1 MRLTDEHIESALREI
16 RLALLE
22 ADVNFQVVKAF
33 IDRVR
38 DKATDQT
45 VLKSLTPVQQVVKI
59 VRDELLAL
67 FGDAQGGLTK
77 DAPTPRVVLLLGLQG
92 SGKTTTSGK
101 LGRWLKKQG
110 KHPLMVSTDVRR
122 PAAIQQL
129 AVVGEQAEVK
139 VFAPETMDPVA
150 RASGALA
157 EAKAKGF
164 DTVIV
169 DTAGRLHIDDELMD
183 ELQAIK
189 EAVRPSDLLYVADS
203 MTGQDAIKSA
213 GEFNR
218 RVGVTGVVLTKLDGD
233 ARGGAALSVV
243 SVVGVPV
250 AFIGSGETLEDLEL
264 FHPDR
269 IVSRMLGMGDV
280 LSLIEKAEQALDEG
294 EAEKLEEKLRK
305 NQFTLDDFKSQLKT
319 IRRMGPLESVLGMIP
334 GMGQMKEL
342 AQNKPDEKQ
351 LGRVEA
357 IISSMTAEERRND
370 SIINGSPPQADC
382 RGQRHFRRG
391 REPAAE
397 AVHRDAASAQDDRTG
412 WGSGHARHEKHA
424 GHEEHAAD
432 GAGHAGFCAGRHGE
446 EAEKGRALGAHEVTV
461 GFGLSILRLWAQ
473 PRAQRS
479 KAERLR
485 PKTRRPETEMLVIR
499 MRRVGTTKKPYFRVV
514 VTEAKSARESS
525 FVENV
530 GTYNPRSKPAKVEI
544 DKERLQHWLKKGAQP
559 SDSVRTL
566 IKKHLTRDLSA
577 PVAAPAG
584 ADARHSD
591 VGRGGQHARER
602 PGQSCARRRR
612 GRGACAGRQA
622 GLGEGPRVVA
632 PRHDGA
638 GVEDRTGRHG
648 QDHRASGAD
657 GGGAANA
664 GRGYRRASWCSRAV
678 GYTGLTEFPSPK
690 AQRPV
695 TPNCPTPNL
704 GVLGDWELGV
714 IGGWGL
720 GVGS

>member
-1 MRLTDEHIESALREI
+1 MFESLSTRIQGAFTSLRGEVRLTPEHIESALREI

-38 DKATDQT
+38 DKATEQT

-67 FGDAQGGLTK
+67 FGDAEGGLKK

-101 LGRWLKKQG
+101 LGLWLRKQG

-129 AVVGEQAEVK
+129 AVVGEKAEVK

-157 EAKAKGF
+157 EAKALGF

-189 EAVRPSDLLYVADS
+189 DAVQPSDLLYVADS

-280 LSLIEKAEQALDEG
+280 LSLIEKAEAALDEG

-305 NQFTLDDFKSQLKT
+305 NQFTLDDFRSQLKT
-319 IRRMGPLESVLGMIP
+319 IKRMGPLESVLGMIP
-334 GMGQMKEL
+334 GMGQIKEL

-357 IISSMTAEERRND
+357 IISSMTAAERAND
-370 SIINGSPPQADC
+370 SIINGS
-382 RGQRHFRRG
+382 RRK
-391 REPAAE
+391 RIAA
-397 AVHRDAASAQDDRTG
+397 
-412 WGSGHARHEKHA
+412 GSGTSVE
-424 GHEEHAAD
+424 D
-432 GAGHAGFCAGRHGE
+432 
-446 EAEKGRALGAHEVTV
+446 VN
-461 GFGLSILRLWAQ
+461 RLLKQ
-473 PRAQRS
+473 F
-479 KAERLR
+479 
-485 PKTRRPETEMLVIR
+485 TE
-499 MRRVGTTKKPYFRVV
+499 MRRVIKMIGQGGVGATRHMKNLPKLAPGTQGFAPGGTGKKR
-514 VTEAKSARESS
+514 
-525 FVENV
+525 
-530 GTYNPRSKPAKVEI
+530 
-544 DKERLQHWLKKGAQP
+544 KKGGP
-559 SDSVRTL
+559 WGL
-566 IKKHLTRDLSA
+566 IK
-577 PVAAPAG
+577 
-584 ADARHSD
+584 
-591 VGRGGQHARER
+591 
-602 PGQSCARRRR
+602 
-612 GRGACAGRQA
+612 
-622 GLGEGPRVVA
+622 
-632 PRHDGA
+632 
-638 GVEDRTGRHG
+638 
-648 QDHRASGAD
+648 
-657 GGGAANA
+657 
-664 GRGYRRASWCSRAV
+664 SR
-678 GYTGLTEFPSPK
+678 
-690 AQRPV
+690 
-695 TPNCPTPNL
+695 
-704 GVLGDWELGV
+704 
-714 IGGWGL
+714 
-720 GVGS
+720 